1 MLMPLLAAAG
11 LAGTLVAAPP
21 ATPAPNLVVV
31 SVDTLRADHLGCYGY
46 PRPTSPAIDRFRRD
60 AALFEQ
66 AIAQAPSTLPSHA
79 SLLTSL
85 VPQRHGASWAARRA
99 IPEEV
104 VTLPEV
110 LRGAGYRTA
119 AFTGGGQMHPS
130 NGLAQGFDLYR
141 VTGPLP
147 LAETVAAALP
157 WLDELDEIGELDE
170 RRRSP
175 FFLFLHTYE
184 THHPYTP
191 DAETLALF
199 DDGYSGPLP
208 AKIGVGLLDRVNRG
222 ELAIDARDVAHIVA
236 AYDAEIR
243 SMDRGFADLLRHLR
257 ERGLYEETMI
267 VLTSDHGEEFG
278 EHERVGWHSH
288 SLYDELLRVPLVVKF
303 PAGRHAGA
311 AVEGQVRSLDVA
323 PTALAAL
330 GIAPPPEFEGIDLAP
345 VLAGAAAP
353 PRAAVSR
360 RDVRDLEIVSV
371 RTAGWKLYGERL
383 FDLAAD
389 PAERADVAAEHPETV
404 EALRR
409 LLAEATAAGPVA
421 PAPAAE
427 PDPRLLRE
435 LEALGYVD

>member
-1 MLMPLLAAAG
+1 MLPAA
-11 LAGTLVAAPP
+11 LLVALFAPP
-21 ATPAPNLVVV
+21 APAPPPNLVVV

-46 PRPTSPAIDRFRRD
+46 PRPTSPEIDRFRRD
-60 AALFEQ
+60 AALFEH

-99 IPEEV
+99 LPEEV

-110 LRGAGYRTA
+110 LRRHGYRTA

-157 WLDELDEIGELDE
+157 WLDEHREG
-170 RRRSP
+170 P

-191 DAETLALF
+191 DPETLALF
-199 DDGYSGPLP
+199 DGGYDGPLP
-208 AKIGVGLLDRVNRG
+208 AKIRVGLLDRVNRG
-222 ELAIDARDVAHIVA
+222 ELAIGPRDLAHIVA

-243 SMDRGFADLLRHLR
+243 SMDRGFGELVRQLR
-257 ERGLYEETMI
+257 ERGLYDRTAI

-288 SLYDELLRVPLVVKF
+288 SLYDELLRVPLLIRF
-303 PAGRHAGA
+303 PGGRHAGA
-311 AVEGQVRSLDVA
+311 AVAAQVRSLDVA

-330 GIAPPPEFEGIDLAP
+330 GIAPPPEFEGVDLAAI
-345 VLAGAAAP
+345 LAGHGAP
-353 PRAAVSR
+353 LAAVSR
-360 RDVRDLEIVSV
+360 RDVRDLEIVSL

-389 PAERADVAAEHPETV
+389 PGERVDVAAAHPEAV
-404 EALRR
+404 AALRR

-427 PDPRLLRE
+427 PDRRLLEE
-435 LEALGYVD
+435 LRALGYVD